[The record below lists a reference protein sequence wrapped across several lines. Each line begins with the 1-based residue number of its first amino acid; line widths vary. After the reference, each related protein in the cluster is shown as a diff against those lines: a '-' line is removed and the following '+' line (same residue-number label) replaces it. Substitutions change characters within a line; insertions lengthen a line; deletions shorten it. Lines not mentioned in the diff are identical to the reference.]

1 MFAIK
6 MAKLGVYPIF
16 RHSHTAKLWGRSI
29 WLIGLVGPQ
38 CIVHTRWC
46 PLVFLSWLVCTNL
59 AIMPGSH
66 QIGIF
71 KGCTAWYA
79 QLFFWTTR
87 GQEWHV
93 HQTSPESVNV
103 GKSQFGNQIF
113 WPCKVRTS
121 WVLKLKES
129 KFMVHSGPC
138 LAMPCHP
145 QKPRRQPGTAMST
158 CCGWAWRTK
167 GPPLVLSVVT
177 GNYLSL
183 VNKISIDP

>member
-1 MFAIK
+1 MREIDLVNRTRRTPMYCSYK
-6 MAKLGVYPIF
+6 M
-16 RHSHTAKLWGRSI
+16 
-29 WLIGLVGPQ
+29 WLI
-38 CIVHTRWC
+38 
-46 PLVFLSWLVCTNL
+46 CTNL

-71 KGCTAWYA
+71 KGCTAWYT

-103 GKSQFGNQIF
+103 GKSLLGNQIF

-138 LAMPCHP
+138 LECIAT
-145 QKPRRQPGTAMST
+145 PRNHVGSPGRRCPHVAAEPEGRKGST
-158 CCGWAWRTK
+158 GT
-167 GPPLVLSVVT
+167 
-177 GNYLSL
+177 
-183 VNKISIDP
+183 ISRHWELFQSSEQNLNWSWNG

>member
-1 MFAIK
+1 MREIDLVNRTRRTPMYCSYK
-6 MAKLGVYPIF
+6 MVPPSFFELASL
-16 RHSHTAKLWGRSI
+16 H
-29 WLIGLVGPQ
+29 Q
-38 CIVHTRWC
+38 
-46 PLVFLSWLVCTNL
+46 LSYHARVPPDWHLQGMHCVIR
-59 AIMPGSH
+59 A
-66 QIGIF
+66 
-71 KGCTAWYA
+71 A
-79 QLFFWTTR
+79 FFWTTR